1 MFYYLYVQM
10 FGSLVRKGRTMRAT
24 SMLVSGL
31 VGFGLLFVVALL
43 ALGFGIGMQQALGQ
57 AWPLA
62 AAGALIAGFMIE
74 LDRRASW

>member
-1 MFYYLYVQM
+1 
-10 FGSLVRKGRTMRAT
+10 MRAT

-31 VGFGLLFVVALL
+31 VGFCLLFVVALL
-43 ALGFGIGMQQALGQ
+43 ALGFGIGVQQAIGQ